1 MTAPPIEPDA
11 TLGVLGGGQLG
22 AMFAMA
28 GRRLGY
34 RIAVWDPDGDAPAHL
49 VADTFF
55 AAPFDDLGALTQ
67 FSQLV
72 RAVTY
77 EWENV
82 PAAVCESL
90 ERSALVRP
98 GARVL
103 RLLQDR
109 LDHKGFLSSHGFPVA
124 PFRAV
129 SSPEELTLAEE
140 VGFPCICKT
149 ATAGYDGKGQWPMA
163 TCEELSRVQQRL
175 RQIERPGL
183 RWIVE
188 SFLRFERELSV
199 LVVRGSDGECRV
211 YPVVENVHEDGIL
224 RMSQVPA
231 PVSASVAEKATT
243 LARQVVTALEGV
255 GVFCIEM
262 FLMPDGALLINEVAP
277 RPHNSGHYTLDACS
291 VSQFEQQ
298 VRALCGLPL
307 GEARLLT
314 PAVMVNL
321 IGDDVISAR
330 IGQGGLALFGT
341 PGAVL
346 HLYGKRTVRPGRKM
360 GHVTF
365 VADKVESARD
375 QALRF
380 RDTFLRKS
388 PSPGGTRVSC
398 VNASA
403 GMSKKEGNTLLGT
416 LVLIALCGSLAA
428 GLLWG
433 CVLNKPGPPMIPG
446 DSAQPLQKQEAFFE
460 FQTLPGDTFVFQ
472 LTDATRIKEARDIL
486 AKKHIV
492 HVAGV
497 IVKAP
502 QPYNRPWNF
511 HLDPRTVA
519 FVVLTPPECDGAIR
533 YIEDQLDHVGKNLLP
548 NYRWCPSSSRLVR
561 ELSPSGAKP

>member
-11 TLGVLGGGQLG
+11 VIGVLGGGQLG
-22 AMFAMA
+22 MLFAMA

-34 RIAVWDPDGDAPAHL
+34 GIAVWDPDAEAPAHG
-49 VADTFF
+49 VADVSF
-55 AAPFDDLGALTQ
+55 AAPFDDPGTLAR
-67 FSQLV
+67 FSQRV

-82 PAAVCESL
+82 PAALCESL
-90 ERSALVRP
+90 ERILPVRP

-109 LDHKGFLSSHGFPVA
+109 LEQKGFLASRGFPVP
-124 PFRAV
+124 PFQAV
-129 SSPEELTLAEE
+129 SSPEELTLAER

-149 ATAGYDGKGQWPMA
+149 ATAGYDGKGQWQMA
-163 TCEELSRVQQRL
+163 ARGELPRVQQQL
-175 RQIERPGL
+175 RQIGRPGA

-211 YPVVENVHEDGIL
+211 YPVVENVHEGGIL

-231 PVSASVAEKATT
+231 SVSASVAEKATT
-243 LARQVVTALEGV
+243 LARQVVTALEGI

-262 FLMPDGALLINEVAP
+262 FLMSDGALFINEVAP

-321 IGDDVISAR
+321 IGEEVTRAR
-330 IGQGGLALFGT
+330 TGQGGLALFGT
-341 PGAVL
+341 PGALL

-380 RDTFLRKS
+380 RNTFLKKS
-388 PSPGGTRVSC
+388 PVQ
-398 VNASA
+398 
-403 GMSKKEGNTLLGT
+403 KERGP
-416 LVLIALCGSLAA
+416 SL
-428 GLLWG
+428 
-433 CVLNKPGPPMIPG
+433 
-446 DSAQPLQKQEAFFE
+446 
-460 FQTLPGDTFVFQ
+460 
-472 LTDATRIKEARDIL
+472 
-486 AKKHIV
+486 
-492 HVAGV
+492 
-497 IVKAP
+497 
-502 QPYNRPWNF
+502 
-511 HLDPRTVA
+511 
-519 FVVLTPPECDGAIR
+519 
-533 YIEDQLDHVGKNLLP
+533 
-548 NYRWCPSSSRLVR
+548 
-561 ELSPSGAKP
+561 